1 MNPPR
6 TLPWDW
12 YEGTVPG
19 NVLVHETAYL
29 ETAYS
34 FLRFR
39 NLEEEG
45 LTIGSGAAVYNGT
58 MFDVG
63 PRGKGR
69 IGSYAVINPA
79 WFICDALIEVGDYSL
94 IAWNVVLMDSYRIS
108 RHPWQRRLELQQAAQ
123 SAERRFENPAPAR
136 AIRIQ
141 QNVWIG
147 FDSCVLP
154 GVTIGEGSV
163 VGARSVVASDIPP
176 FTVAAGNPA
185 RPIRKF
191 SKYERQHAILEDRT
205 TD

>member
-1 MNPPR
+1 MNSPR

-19 NVLVHETAYL
+19 NVSVHETAYL
-29 ETAYS
+29 ESAYS
-34 FLRFR
+34 FRLYR
-39 NLEEEG
+39 NQDEEG

-63 PRGKGR
+63 QHGKVR
-69 IGSYAVINPA
+69 IGTYAVINPA
-79 WFICDALIEVGDYSL
+79 WFICDELIEVGDYSL
-94 IAWNVVLMDSYRIS
+94 IAWNVVLMDTYRIS
-108 RHPWQRRLELQQAAQ
+108 LQPSQRRFELQQLPKR
-123 SAERRFENPAPAR
+123 SPRRIESPSSAR

-163 VGARSVVASDIPP
+163 IGARSVVASDIPP
-176 FTVAAGNPA
+176 FTMAAGNPA

-191 SKYERQHAILEDRT
+191 SQEERHHGINKN
-205 TD
+205 